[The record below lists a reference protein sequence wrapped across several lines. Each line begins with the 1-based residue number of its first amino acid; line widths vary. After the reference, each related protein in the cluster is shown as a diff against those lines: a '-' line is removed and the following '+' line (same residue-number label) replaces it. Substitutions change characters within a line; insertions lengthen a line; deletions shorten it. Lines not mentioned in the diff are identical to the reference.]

1 LKPDDQNRL
10 GIPPGGFSLRTNDME
25 SFRQALGAVYVALA
39 TAAGDDVLAEANIYL
54 QDSLNAGG
62 IDDPYA
68 RSVIEQL
75 IRVTSAHV

>member
-1 LKPDDQNRL
+1 
-10 GIPPGGFSLRTNDME
+10 ME

-54 QDSLNAGG
+54 NDAVNAGA

-68 RSVIEQL
+68 RSAIESL
-75 IRVTSAHV
+75 VRNSSEPV